1 MGDQDHNPFFSSIMV
16 KIIHNQIPIAFDQA
30 TLSKTTTRITKSP
43 SSIIEKESY
52 KDKKG
57 DQLAISHLKQ
67 EPLHEIKH
75 YILCLILQDNKTD
88 YMNEYMKAMQD
99 HIVSLKC
106 DFMFLRGE
114 VKEKNAFIRQLN
126 NVNNNNNNNNNQ
138 NGDLKRETE
147 SLIVAAQNQSI

>member
-75 YILCLILQDNKTD
+75 YILCLIQQDNKTD
-88 YMNEYMKAMQD
+88 YMN
-99 HIVSLKC
+99 I
-106 DFMFLRGE
+106 
-114 VKEKNAFIRQLN
+114 
-126 NVNNNNNNNNNQ
+126 
-138 NGDLKRETE
+138 
-147 SLIVAAQNQSI
+147 